1 MGTFIFVGILLLLG
15 VFTFFFF
22 MENNDNNSTPK
33 SVYQLTDAQKDFLED
48 ARKRITIKGNNIY
61 IQNHHLYSGIS
72 NTERETVVLEGQI
85 PKIRV
90 FENDQLIKKFV
101 IEPKDSNPNLD
112 GQIFDCEIL
121 VHQDFSVQIRGA
133 IYRDMEHL
141 LYKKP
146 LNVEDL
152 RFQPFYLSHRKE
164 NNEKLV
170 GRGMVARGLH
180 FTGYRDGGNL
190 RLVCIC
196 DSCQESFSVDSYH
209 AGFSDAQYF
218 YSTNSKETLMVS
230 FDKIREMPYHYEQNF
245 DKEIL
250 AETEKKLPKTEDGEF
265 RYYNPFCCPHCLA
278 PYNDYQK
285 FKEDR
290 PGDIY
295 AHYYLNK
302 NNVKSF

>member
-1 MGTFIFVGILLLLG
+1 MGIIFISAILFLMGLFFVLYFLMG
-15 VFTFFFF
+15 
-22 MENNDNNSTPK
+22 NNSSSPTNV
-33 SVYQLTDAQKDFLED
+33 SRLSDAQKDFLED
-48 ARKRITIKGNNIY
+48 AKKRITIKGNNIY

-72 NTERETVVLEGQI
+72 NTERETIVLEGKI
-85 PKIRV
+85 PKIQI
-90 FENDQLIKKFV
+90 FENNQLIKTFV

-112 GQIFDCEIL
+112 TQIFDCEIL
-121 VHQDFSVQIRGA
+121 VHKDFSVQIRGT

-190 RLVCIC
+190 RLICIC
-196 DSCQESFSVDSYH
+196 DSCQESFSVDFYH
-209 AGFSDAQYF
+209 SGFSDAQYF
-218 YSTNSKETLMVS
+218 YSSNSKETLMVS
-230 FDKIREMPYHYEQNF
+230 FDKIREMPYYYEQNF
-245 DKEIL
+245 DENIL
-250 AETEKKLPKTEDGEF
+250 AETEKKFPKTEDGEF
-265 RYYNPFCCPHCLA
+265 KYYNPFCCPHCLV

-295 AHYYLNK
+295 AHFYLNK
-302 NNVKSF
+302 NNVRSF